1 MKVKN
6 IFFLCSL
13 SIIAI
18 YAILITLY
26 STTKGTGITTDS
38 VRYASAAINLL
49 SGKGLLE
56 FSETAHIVPLTH
68 YPPGYPLILAAFASL
83 RGKDEVWTTGRYLN
97 VFLFGANSLIIG
109 ISVFILSNKNH
120 LLSIICSLIFCCSPS
135 LLYIHSMLWS
145 EPSFIF
151 VSLLGVSLFLYGFKN
166 KKTDI
171 LFLSALL
178 IALSF
183 LIKYIGLV
191 LVISSMAFLLI
202 HEFPSSRKGKKTF
215 LAFMSITVFP
225 VIMWLL
231 YAYIHKTDIEGRA
244 FSFHPS
250 SQLCFRQIMQTLNS
264 WFCLNTGTGK
274 VFLAFICFLIFW
286 IIYKTLKIVGFN
298 KSRGMDVPFNFHK
311 ILNLFLFQTFYIIYI
326 PLFFI
331 MLFLTINFF
340 DLQTLPD
347 ERILSF
353 VFALTVIM
361 IAMLSNGIVDIFKIN
376 KRIKIMAGVVL
387 MFFLAEYLYLST
399 ATAKILSNE
408 GAGYNSD
415 SWKNSKIVSILKD
428 KKCDVVVYSNVP
440 DAIYFLNK
448 MISRMIPYKYD
459 PYTGGINSNY
469 DKETRVMRSEIEKK
483 NAILILF
490 KKIGARRYLP
500 KEDEIRRDMNLKI
513 IYQCEDETAYSII

>member
-1 MKVKN
+1 
-6 IFFLCSL
+6 
-13 SIIAI
+13 
-18 YAILITLY
+18 
-26 STTKGTGITTDS
+26 
-38 VRYASAAINLL
+38 
-49 SGKGLLE
+49 
-56 FSETAHIVPLTH
+56 
-68 YPPGYPLILAAFASL
+68 
-83 RGKDEVWTTGRYLN
+83 
-97 VFLFGANSLIIG
+97 
-109 ISVFILSNKNH
+109 
-120 LLSIICSLIFCCSPS
+120 
-135 LLYIHSMLWS
+135 
-145 EPSFIF
+145 
-151 VSLLGVSLFLYGFKN
+151 
-166 KKTDI
+166 
-171 LFLSALL
+171 
-178 IALSF
+178 
-183 LIKYIGLV
+183 
-191 LVISSMAFLLI
+191 
-202 HEFPSSRKGKKTF
+202 
-215 LAFMSITVFP
+215 
-225 VIMWLL
+225 
-231 YAYIHKTDIEGRA
+231 
-244 FSFHPS
+244 
-250 SQLCFRQIMQTLNS
+250 
-264 WFCLNTGTGK
+264 
-274 VFLAFICFLIFW
+274 
-286 IIYKTLKIVGFN
+286 
-298 KSRGMDVPFNFHK
+298 
-311 ILNLFLFQTFYIIYI
+311 
-326 PLFFI
+326 